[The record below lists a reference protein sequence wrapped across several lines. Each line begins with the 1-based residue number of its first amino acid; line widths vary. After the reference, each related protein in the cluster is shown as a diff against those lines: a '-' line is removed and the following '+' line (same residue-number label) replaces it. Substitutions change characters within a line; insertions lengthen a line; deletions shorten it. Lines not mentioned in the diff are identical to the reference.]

1 MIRGLSTVLLFLMFS
16 LGLAELPPLP
26 WGRVNPNVNTPEV
39 VTGRLGERELSR
51 YLDTCIVQRRLL
63 VRLRRLVMRSID
75 QVKRCLNPTILDRW
89 VEIWG
94 QIFDPP

>member
-1 MIRGLSTVLLFLMFS
+1 MFC
-16 LGLAELPPLP
+16 LGLAEMPPLP
-26 WGRVNPNVNTPEV
+26 WGRDSPDVNTAEV
-39 VTGRLGERELSR
+39 VTGRLGERERGFS
-51 YLDTCIVQRRLL
+51 LDTCMIQGRLL